1 MKNRTLCNSDTIF
14 LLLFSI
20 MISIQKVYVL
30 YMVHKLLALI
40 LIFHVSCIYISVT
53 NFALLLILVFVVQS
67 VGQVPINCSP
77 PGSFF
82 LWDFPR
88 KNTEV
93 GCHFLF
99 QEIFSTQGLNLGVLQ
114 CRLTLYHL
122 SHQGSHGYI
131 SEVTNISP
139 SNFDSSLCSI
149 QPSILHNELC
159 IFLH

>member
-99 QEIFSTQGLNLGVLQ
+99 QEIFLTQGLNLCLF
-114 CRLTLYHL
+114 
-122 SHQGSHGYI
+122 I
-131 SEVTNISP
+131 SCIAGKFFTTEP
-139 SNFDSSLCSI
+139 SGKPGQKTAFDSVCS
-149 QPSILHNELC
+149 QRPSPWETPRSRV
-159 IFLH
+159 